1 MMVAGIDSSH
11 LRPTLVAH
19 FGCKAYRFPVIV
31 IVNKVDCLLD
41 TMANKEKAKHK
52 LPCPHCIKQ
61 LVASC
66 SALSSKPVYD
76 ILRLVCYYA
85 I

>member
-41 TMANKEKAKHK
+41 TMANKEYVRAAIAVEMKTLYRHLWVMGTSFVAVTVTLVK
-52 LPCPHCIKQ
+52 LLP
-61 LVASC
+61 
-66 SALSSKPVYD
+66 
-76 ILRLVCYYA
+76 
-85 I
+85 